1 MLYGIINEQG
11 NCLDAR
17 DDISEKYTIFEKVY
31 MFSYKSLAPGALI
44 LEIIVIATN
53 KIIDLSYR
61 CYITFLLHIS

>member
-1 MLYGIINEQG
+1 
-11 NCLDAR
+11 
-17 DDISEKYTIFEKVY
+17 

-61 CYITFLLHIS
+61 CYI